1 MEFKIGRKF
10 LIVKTHA
17 TYQSKMLKT
26 CGSPLW
32 IPKGAFYL
40 CPLQPSF
47 IRNFCI
53 VFKLR
58 NAGLDNL
65 INHCIQ
71 RDRRY
76 AKIMREC
83 EHYRENEHLPTPIDN
98 FPVFAEGMRHAQ
110 KVTLYASF
118 QIPRF
123 GSFLDMGIGKSK
135 VAIDNIALRFA
146 YKQAKTVL
154 VVCPKLNVFNTW
166 LPEFEKH
173 SKVNVPVLPIV
184 GGKGDKTDLLFNENR
199 EFYVHVMTYD
209 TLWRYIDKLPLYD
222 IVIFDESRALGN
234 AKSNRSDAAFQ
245 VSVNAKYVM
254 EATGTPNTLKNM
266 KDVFSQY
273 KVMTLGQTFGLRY
286 QDFLEEYFVDVG
298 KHFPLWVLKKGS
310 FDIIQQLM
318 FTVAIS
324 YKKEDCMDLPPRT
337 IKHEYILP
345 TKFQRYFMD
354 CFDEGFS
361 LVHPNLKIKKFFEEN
376 GINYDKEVKA
386 INDALPISKVT
397 KLQEI
402 TSGFYKPFTD
412 KKKKIIA
419 TFPSTKVN
427 ATLEILDTIPNEK
440 VIIWCRFSEDVE
452 NLQTVLKKK
461 KIKSFLMTGQ
471 KDEIKKWQKSK
482 TVNVLIAME
491 QVGKGMTLIE
501 TAYMIYYSYNYSLEH
516 FLQSLDRNYRHGQ
529 LRHVY
534 VFILLVKDTVDQA
547 VIKILDTN
555 QRFSKKLTAKR
566 FKKLIRGK

>member
-10 LIVKTHA
+10 LVVKTHA
-17 TYQSKMLKT
+17 KYQSDMLKT

-32 IPKGAFYL
+32 IQKGAFYL

-47 IRNFCI
+47 IRNFSL
-53 VFKLR
+53 VFDL
-58 NAGLDNL
+58 
-65 INHCIQ
+65 NHSSLNTLLNQCIQ
-71 RDRRY
+71 RDSY
-76 AKIMREC
+76 YTKIMNEC
-83 EHYRENEHLPTPIDN
+83 EFYRENEHLPTPIDN
-98 FPVFAEGMRHAQ
+98 FPVFAKGMRHAQ

-135 VAIDNIALRFA
+135 IAIDNISLRFA

-154 VVCPKLNVFNTW
+154 IVCPKLNVFNTW

-173 SKVNVPVLPIV
+173 SKLKVPILPIV
-184 GGKGDKTDLLFNENR
+184 GSKGDKIDFLFKENR

-209 TLWRYIDKLPLYD
+209 TLWRYINKLPLYD
-222 IVIFDESRALGN
+222 IVVFDESRALCN

-286 QDFLEEYFVDVG
+286 QDFLEEYFIDVG

-310 FDIIQQLM
+310 FDIIQRLM

-337 IKHEYILP
+337 IKYESVLP

-354 CFDEGFS
+354 CFDDGFS
-361 LVHPNLKIKKFFEEN
+361 LINPNLKIKRFFEEN
-376 GINYDKEVKA
+376 GISYDKEVKV
-386 INDALPISKVT
+386 INDAVPISKVI

-412 KKKKIIA
+412 KNKIVS
-419 TFPSTKVN
+419 FPSTKVD
-427 ATLEILDTIPNEK
+427 AALEILDTIPNEK
-440 VIIWCRFSEDVE
+440 VIIWCRFSEDINNIQV
-452 NLQTVLKKK
+452 VLKKK
-461 KIKSFLMTGQ
+461 KIKSFLMTGK
-471 KDEIKKWQKSK
+471 KDEIKKWQQSKSVK
-482 TVNVLIAME
+482 VLVAME
-491 QVGKGMTLIE
+491 QIGKGVTLIE
-501 TAYMIYYSYNYSLEH
+501 TAYMIYYSYDYSLEH
-516 FLQSLDRNYRHGQ
+516 FLQSLDRNYRSGQ

-534 VFILLVKDTVDQA
+534 VFVIQQKYTVDQA
-547 VIKILDTN
+547 VIAVLDTN
-555 QRFSKKLTAKR
+555 QRFSKRLTARR
-566 FKKLIRGK
+566 FKNIIRGK